1 MLDAWAPW
9 EAVLSSFSHAP
20 MEALRTYAADKLE
33 GCAPGLGSRIESS
46 VFEWATGASPFDPEP
61 ERPAS
66 RYKGKLHAL
75 LCEFQRGGILE
86 RIESGVL
93 DPDEMAMYTPDVLRP
108 GGLYATAMLESAALD
123 FEAEKKRAQGDA
135 EYSGT
140 LKCGKCK
147 SMKTTYTQAQTR
159 SADEPMTTFACCL
172 QCGNRWKFS

>member
-1 MLDAWAPW
+1 
-9 EAVLSSFSHAP
+9 
-20 MEALRTYAADKLE
+20 MEALRTYATDKLE
-33 GCAPGLGSRIESS
+33 GYAPGLGSRIESS
-46 VFEWATGASPFDPEP
+46 VFDWTMDANLFSTSPAP
-61 ERPAS
+61 

-93 DPDEMAMYTPDVLRP
+93 DPDAMATYTPDVLRP
-108 GGLYATAMLESAALD
+108 NGLYATAKLEAAATD
-123 FEAEKKRAQGDA
+123 FKTEKKKVQGDE

-172 QCGNRWKFS
+172 NCGNRWKFS